1 MSSRIEVELTRAV
14 QAQLEGNPGK
24 ARVCAR
30 RAAGWATRAYYQHID
45 GPHWGGDAMTQ
56 LKRLQN
62 DAAVPEPV
70 RAAAARL
77 TTKVNFDHTLPFE
90 ADAVEDARGIIEFA
104 RSQAGATAP
113 TSPTR

>member
-1 MSSRIEVELTRAV
+1 MSSQFEVELTRAV

-30 RAAGWATRAYYQHID
+30 RAAGWAIRAYYQRID

-77 TTKVNFDHTLPFE
+77 TTKVDFDHRLPF
-90 ADAVEDARGIIEFA
+90 ADDPVEDARGIIEFVKA
-104 RSQAGATAP
+104 VWVE
-113 TSPTR
+113 

>member
-1 MSSRIEVELTRAV
+1 MKEKIARELQNALAA
-14 QAQLEGNPGK
+14 QAEGNVGK

-30 RAAGWATRAYYQHID
+30 RAAGWAIRAYYQRID
-45 GPHWGGDAMTQ
+45 GTHWGGDAMTQ

-77 TTKVNFDHTLPFE
+77 TTKVDFDHRLPFE
-90 ADAVEDARGIIEFA
+90 EDAVEDARKVVQFIGLLD
-104 RSQAGATAP
+104 GL
-113 TSPTR
+113 